1 MKKLLTIGQV
11 AARLGRSVDFV
22 RQQTDDGELQA
33 EPRGKG
39 QYRHYTQAAVAAYE
53 AKQRRHRRPLGAHPQ
68 PKRASPPPRPPRP
81 VRPPVDPRP
90 FADDDPFWDEPLDVE
105 PSAPLPPRAPSPIE
119 RVFLDMLITGGI
131 LAAPWGLPEEW
142 RGKLQA
148 DLERYVTLERFPMG
162 GSATSASTAI
172 RHHVEAVLTPYH
184 DAKKKEEEQK
194 RAREAAARAAEER
207 RCALISYG
215 RQLLENEL
223 ASWASDDP
231 KDEARREVDLVL
243 QAEVKPDADE
253 QRVRELVTELL
264 DRYQEDDDGDDEEVD
279 DDDDREGEFDD

>member
-1 MKKLLTIGQV
+1 KHSAPGAPTRRQRPKPTSPPGGPHGGRGAAPTKTTSGNAAEQVGSQDQQKRTEEPMKRLLTIGQV

-22 RQQTDDGELQA
+22 RQRTDDGELQA

-53 AKQRRHRRPLGAHPQ
+53 AKQRRHRRPLRAHPQ

-194 RAREAAARAAEER
+194 RAREAAARAAE
-207 RCALISYG
+207 
-215 RQLLENEL
+215 
-223 ASWASDDP
+223 
-231 KDEARREVDLVL
+231 
-243 QAEVKPDADE
+243 
-253 QRVRELVTELL
+253 
-264 DRYQEDDDGDDEEVD
+264 
-279 DDDDREGEFDD
+279 